1 MDIVEEVI
9 SDFMDYKRWV
19 GTEEERSSMSARC
32 VHTHLLLMLILNST
46 CLFILEKSCS
56 AASSVNT
63 PAHRLLTSRD
73 TC

>member
-32 VHTHLLLMLILNST
+32 VHTHLQLMPILNST
-46 CLFILEKSCS
+46 CLFILEKRCS
-56 AASSVNT
+56 AASSVNS
-63 PAHRLLTSRD
+63 PAHRLVASRH